1 MKILLNAA
9 VAAITILP
17 VTLHAEET
25 KCPPQ
30 PERSCL
36 YEDRI
41 YTEGAKLSV
50 LAVFDGGAI
59 GLFDGFRSWGRS

>member
-41 YTEGAKLSV
+41 YTEGAKLKV
-50 LAVFDGGAI
+50 DANLVI
-59 GLFDGFRSWGRS
+59 TCQCQNVPVTCRWR